1 MKISFFGVNNFRTIS
16 GGIGNN
22 RIIFKDSNT
31 LFIYGANN
39 AGKSTYLKAYMFF
52 YSNEKPIIDDFFKR
66 DDNNSIEFE
75 LEVQLDDLD
84 KERIEAKA
92 PKQKESYKKYLN
104 NDFIRI
110 KKVWSKNGTRIE
122 DKNYTYDYSKGDSG
136 EYDEVGYATI
146 GLHQV
151 FQSCL
156 PKPVFIKAMP
166 TEEEAKKIL
175 NEILKMMA
183 ENTLKTSD
191 LDELKA
197 AQNKIKELQDK
208 MYDPELIETY
218 QNSVNG
224 YFNKIFGDTAICF
237 KDQKDRVV
245 WTENKLGRDF
255 EIEFMK
261 KNSQGEFDG
270 NIPSSYSSVGHG
282 TIRTAI
288 FTLLLMRDVAE
299 RFERRLGRKDYM
311 VLFEEPELFLY
322 PRMVKEL
329 RELIY
334 QVSTEDLPYQ
344 VLCAS
349 HSSSMI
355 DLSKPKSSIIRLVNN
370 STGTKSYQINDQFL
384 KDAKGIAT
392 NAELKQEM
400 YEVLRFNPYICESFY
415 ADEVLL
421 IEGPTEEII
430 CRAFLQET
438 PSDKSIFV
446 LNCGTVNNIPFYQK
460 IFSRFNIKYHV
471 ICDTD
476 KAEIVAVDQSGN
488 ADFDSGIQK
497 TISEQ
502 YRNDCTAMN
511 GNIGLLRTHNITFEP
526 AHQDVSIPGFLR
538 FFDCGDRSKPF
549 NANLYWKDILRPNI
563 SHQDINKVPIIK
575 YLNEIIAH

>member
-1 MKISFFGVNNFRTIS
+1 MSFFGVNNFRTIS

-476 KAEIVAVDQSGN
+476 KAEIVTVDQSGN

-526 AHQDVSIPGFLR
+526 AHQDVSIPDFLR
-538 FFDCGDRSKPF
+538 FVDCGDRSKPF